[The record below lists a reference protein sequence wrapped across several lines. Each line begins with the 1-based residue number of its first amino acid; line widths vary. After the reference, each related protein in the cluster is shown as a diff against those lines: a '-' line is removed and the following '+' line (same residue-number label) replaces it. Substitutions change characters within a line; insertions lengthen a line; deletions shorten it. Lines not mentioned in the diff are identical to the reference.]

1 MSNLRQDIISISN
14 LIILKHI
21 PNTISIL
28 RALSTFLIGYA
39 LSIDESFWQWFAQ
52 ALFIVAVLSDFLD
65 GYLARK
71 FDAVSALGKVLDA
84 SVDKLFFFGLL
95 FFFVFNDIFSLT
107 SIGLFLI
114 LHIIRDIAVTAIRC
128 NLLKKGIAVNVLS
141 MGQIKTAFQ
150 FVFLF
155 LGMLISLLEFQL
167 TQGMISIGD
176 WIEKLT
182 TLAYYIYGFSIIL
195 SLVSGYSYLK
205 FFYIH
210 HGNKV

>member
-14 LIILKHI
+14 LIILKQI

-65 GYLARK
+65 GYVARK

-107 SIGLFLI
+107 FIGLFLI

-141 MGQIKTAFQ
+141 TGQIKTAFQ

-167 TQGMISIGD
+167 NQGMISIGD

-195 SLVSGYSYLK
+195 SLVSGYSYIK
-205 FFYIH
+205 FFYNH

>member
-14 LIILKHI
+14 LIILKQI

-52 ALFIVAVLSDFLD
+52 ALFIVAVSSDFLD

-141 MGQIKTAFQ
+141 TGQIKTAFQ

-167 TQGMISIGD
+167 NQGMISIGD

-195 SLVSGYSYLK
+195 SLVSGYSYIK
-205 FFYIH
+205 FFYNH

>member
-1 MSNLRQDIISISN
+1 MSNLRQDIICIRN
-14 LIILKHI
+14 IIILKQI

-39 LSIDESFWQWFAQ
+39 LSIDEFFWQWFAQ

-95 FFFVFNDIFSLT
+95 FFFVFNGIFSLGY
-107 SIGLFLI
+107 IGLFLI

-141 MGQIKTAFQ
+141 TGQIKTAFQ

>member
-14 LIILKHI
+14 LIILKQI

-65 GYLARK
+65 GYVARK

-107 SIGLFLI
+107 FIGLFLI

-141 MGQIKTAFQ
+141 TGQIKTAFQ

-167 TQGMISIGD
+167 NQGMISIGD

-205 FFYIH
+205 FFYVH

>member
-1 MSNLRQDIISISN
+1 LSNLRQDIISISN
-14 LIILKHI
+14 LIILKQI

-107 SIGLFLI
+107 FIGLFLI

-141 MGQIKTAFQ
+141 TGQIKTAFQ

-167 TQGMISIGD
+167 NQGMISIGD

-195 SLVSGYSYLK
+195 SLVSGYSYIK
-205 FFYIH
+205 FFYNH

>member
-1 MSNLRQDIISISN
+1 MKQ
-14 LIILKHI
+14 I

-39 LSIDESFWQWFAQ
+39 LSIDEPFWQWFAQ
-52 ALFIVAVLSDFLD
+52 ALFIVAVLSDFFD

-107 SIGLFLI
+107 FIGLFLI

-141 MGQIKTAFQ
+141 TGQIKTAFQ

>member
-14 LIILKHI
+14 LIILKQI

-141 MGQIKTAFQ
+141 TGQIKTAFQ

-167 TQGMISIGD
+167 NQGMISIGD

-195 SLVSGYSYLK
+195 SLVSGYSYIK
-205 FFYIH
+205 FFYNH

>member
-1 MSNLRQDIISISN
+1 MSNLRQDIISIRN
-14 LIILKHI
+14 LIILKQI

-65 GYLARK
+65 GYVARK

-84 SVDKLFFFGLL
+84 SVDKLFFFCLL

-107 SIGLFLI
+107 FIGLFLI

-141 MGQIKTAFQ
+141 TGQIKTAFQ

-155 LGMLISLLEFQL
+155 FGMLISLLEFQL

>member
-1 MSNLRQDIISISN
+1 M
-14 LIILKHI
+14 
-21 PNTISIL
+21 
-28 RALSTFLIGYA
+28 
-39 LSIDESFWQWFAQ
+39 
-52 ALFIVAVLSDFLD
+52 
-65 GYLARK
+65 
-71 FDAVSALGKVLDA
+71 
-84 SVDKLFFFGLL
+84 
-95 FFFVFNDIFSLT
+95 
-107 SIGLFLI
+107 
-114 LHIIRDIAVTAIRC
+114 TAIRC

-141 MGQIKTAFQ
+141 TGQIKTAFQ

-155 LGMLISLLEFQL
+155 FGMLISLLEFQL

>member
-14 LIILKHI
+14 LIILKQI

-39 LSIDESFWQWFAQ
+39 LSIDEFFWQWFAQ

-107 SIGLFLI
+107 FIGLFLI

-128 NLLKKGIAVNVLS
+128 NLLKKGIAVNALS
-141 MGQIKTAFQ
+141 TGQIKTAFQ

-182 TLAYYIYGFSIIL
+182 TIAYYIYGFSIIL

-205 FFYIH
+205 FFYKH